1 MKFPIFFIFY
11 FLVFSICS
19 LAHSNEDSTVIS
31 LRGYLG
37 HQELNLAEQELQKAK
52 DSTIFLEI
60 DSDNGD
66 LLKALDLAKELYLY
80 KVKNSKTIVVYIDGK
95 ALGPA
100 AIFPFIADNIYVSS
114 FASWGDIP
122 SGNEDTL
129 TPNILRS
136 QVLSLVQGITKR
148 DELLRLLAASMSD
161 KAFLLS
167 QKPKELEF
175 LNNLPNETL
184 VLNQQ
189 QLKVLNLADGVF
201 SLKEFQSKYS
211 LEESPSENTFSQS
224 VPTQRRGLSKKNV
237 AKEIAK
243 YIHQDPSKPLEVG
256 YMVIEDHSNSITQAT
271 WLYVK
276 NALEFYKK
284 KKPAFIILELNTPGG
299 EVFAAQKI
307 SDALKEFDTQYNIPI
322 VCFINNWAI
331 SAGAMLAYSCRF
343 IAIVKDASMGA
354 AEPVIMGE
362 DSKMVSASEKINSA
376 LRTDFA
382 NRAKFYDRNPYIAE
396 AMVDKDV
403 LLVSRHGEVIKLE
416 SDKDIRKGG
425 TDPDI
430 VISPKGKLLTLN
442 AEQMME
448 YDVAEVLLPPEKTAV
463 ITDAE
468 RDDGLWPAEKMLLF
482 SSPEFKKFSNATVI
496 PYQMDWKSKFFA
508 FLAQPMVSSLLLL
521 GVMMGFY
528 MELSSP
534 GFGLPGAIGVISLI
548 LIMLSS
554 YALEIANWLEV
565 VLILIGLSLVLT
577 DFFILPTF
585 GLLSFFGFACF
596 LAGLFGLL
604 IPGLD
609 SVDYEFDTHTF
620 NAAGDLVLN
629 RMAWFSATILFCFAL
644 MALFARYVMPSFA
657 GMNKFVLTGNE
668 QDSSKGY
675 FAGENPTMMPVV
687 GKVGVVLADL
697 RPSGKVIIDGQI
709 WEALSLS
716 SFIEKNANVLVVGSE
731 GSSVIV
737 KLLQE
742 NTAYKN

>member
-1 MKFPIFFIFY
+1 MISYILLSLQFFI
-11 FLVFSICS
+11 LCTCS
-19 LAHSNEDSTVIS
+19 LAYAAEESTAIS

-37 HQELNLAEQELQKAK
+37 RQELQQAELELQKTK
-52 DSTIFLEI
+52 SSKIILEI

-80 KVKNSKTIVVYIDGK
+80 KHKNNKDVVVYIDGK

-100 AIFPFIADNIYVSS
+100 AIFPFIADSLYVSS

-122 SGNEDTL
+122 SSNEDIL

-136 QVLSLVQGITKR
+136 QVLSLVQGTTKR
-148 DELLRLLAASMSD
+148 DDLLRLLAASMSD
-161 KAFLLS
+161 KAFSLS
-167 QKPKELEF
+167 ERSKELEF

-189 QLKVLNLADGVF
+189 QLKGLNLIEGVV
-201 SLKEFQSKYS
+201 SLKEFRKD
-211 LEESPSENTFSQS
+211 N
-224 VPTQRRGLSKKNV
+224 GLSDNSMDELPLEKIAIPKRMLQKKNL

-243 YIHQDPSKPLEVG
+243 HIHEDTSRPLEVG
-256 YMVIEDHSNSITQAT
+256 YIVIEDHSSSITQAT

-276 NALEFYKK
+276 NALEYYKK
-284 KKPAFIILELNTPGG
+284 IKPAFVILELNTPGG

-382 NRAKFYDRNPYIAE
+382 NRARFYDRNPYIAE
-396 AMVDKDV
+396 AMVDKDL
-403 LLVSRHGEVIKLE
+403 LLVARHGEVIKLE
-416 SDKDIRKGG
+416 NDSQIRTGG

-448 YDVAEVLLPPEKTAV
+448 YSVAEVLLPPEKMGV
-463 ITDAE
+463 ITDVE
-468 RDDGLWPAEKMLLF
+468 RDEGRWPAKKMLLF
-482 SSPEFKKFSNATVI
+482 SSPDFKKFSNGTII

-528 MELSSP
+528 MELSAP

-565 VLILIGLSLVLT
+565 VLLLIGLILILT
-577 DFFILPTF
+577 DLFILPTF
-585 GLLSFFGFACF
+585 GLLSFFGLACF

-609 SVDYEFDTHTF
+609 AVDYEFDTHTF
-620 NAAGDLVLN
+620 NAAGEVVLN
-629 RMAWFSATILFCFAL
+629 RIAWFSATILFCFAL
-644 MALFARYVMPSFA
+644 MALFARYLMPSFA

-668 QDSSKGY
+668 QDASKGY
-675 FAGENPTMMPVV
+675 FAGEDPANMPAA
-687 GKVGVVLADL
+687 GKTGVVFADL
-697 RPSGKVIIDGQI
+697 RPSGKVVIDGQI
-709 WEALSLS
+709 WEAMSLS
-716 SFIEKNANVLVVGSE
+716 AFVEKGKDIIVVGSE
-731 GSSVIV
+731 GSALVV
-737 KLLQE
+737 KHYIKPL
-742 NTAYKN
+742 A